1 MHKIASLVFEGSL
14 GCSSSGLQPV
24 KELVRG
30 KGTREDLVC
39 TRLDQVEMQTAG
51 AWSDKPGDRYR
62 PGFHIGL
69 QGRTEFR
76 GRPVPWLTIHDHGNR
91 GSLAL
96 RQWLVGREQL
106 AVETGDT
113 ENVAEHQEE
122 IRIPGVDQDT
132 WPHEW
137 INLQRF
143 LLQPDYRANS
153 RGDNMVSRCDA

>member
-1 MHKIASLVFEGSL
+1 QRLI
-14 GCSSSGLQPV
+14 GC
-24 KELVRG
+24 
-30 KGTREDLVC
+30 
-39 TRLDQVEMQTAG
+39 
-51 AWSDKPGDRYR
+51 
-62 PGFHIGL
+62 
-69 QGRTEFR
+69 
-76 GRPVPWLTIHDHGNR
+76 
-91 GSLAL
+91 
-96 RQWLVGREQL
+96 EQL
-106 AVETGDT
+106 AFETRDA